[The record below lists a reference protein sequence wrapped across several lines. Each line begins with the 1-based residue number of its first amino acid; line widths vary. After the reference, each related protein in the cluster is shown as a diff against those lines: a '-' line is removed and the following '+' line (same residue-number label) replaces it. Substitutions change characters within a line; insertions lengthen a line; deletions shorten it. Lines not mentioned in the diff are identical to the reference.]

1 MGEHPSYDVV
11 LAVLPWAPID
21 APSIQLG
28 LLKAVLD
35 REGISTRTAHL
46 NVAFYTFLQAAA
58 KTSKTLRVPGAAHS
72 FDGIREIS
80 AASSWLFA
88 IPPVFE
94 NIKTID
100 DHLAKIKRNGIKD
113 KTETLENIEL
123 VEQVRECVP
132 AFFEQCAAE
141 ILASKPKV
149 VGFSCTF
156 AQRTPSLVLGKM
168 LKIKSP
174 ALKIV
179 FGGTYMDGIMGEALI
194 RAFPWVDAVVRGD
207 GERVVPPLFRQLCAN
222 EPVKPQPGLCFRRG
236 EKVEIHPEATKLMT
250 ILKEAP
256 VPSYDEYFERTA
268 GTPLSIPGTIR
279 VSMETSRGC
288 WWFKNKCRFCGRS
301 EESLRYRIKPVEQV
315 SHELRALSQR
325 HGVLDFTMV
334 DPCVQSKFMVK
345 LMSDLKKQ
353 GLDFR
358 AWCQTRVKFKK
369 EQMQTL
375 CRSGVDTIFVG
386 IESLSTPVLEL
397 MRKGHTALEAVQ
409 VLKWGLEY
417 GITITWNMI
426 FGFPGEKARH
436 YEQMADLMKSLFHL
450 NPAFQLSSLVLNRS
464 AVYFDQA
471 ETYGIELLAAKPLQ
485 DPLYYLAHQLGEE
498 SWIKNLAGGLG
509 GKYERIDPEV
519 VEQCQNILAQWRQ
532 DHIKNYG
539 RLWYRRGAGFIKIF
553 DYRSNVEHQVYTLD
567 DLEAKVYLACDSA
580 ASVGTVWEG
589 LTNEEKS
596 QLSRHEIKG
605 FLDELVKNRL
615 ACEENGRYLSLAV
628 SEQGMMKARGKLQVF
643 TGAQ

>member
-1 MGEHPSYDVV
+1 MGEHTSYDVV

-46 NVAFYTFLQAAA
+46 NVEFYKFLQAAA
-58 KTSKTLRVPGAAHS
+58 KTSKTLRVPGAPHL
-72 FDGIREIS
+72 FDAIREIS
-80 AASSWLFA
+80 AASSWIFA

-100 DHLAKIKRNGIKD
+100 DHLAQIKKNGIED
-113 KTETLENIEL
+113 ETDNLENIEL
-123 VEQVRECVP
+123 AEQVRKLVP
-132 AFFEQCAAE
+132 AFLEQCAAE
-141 ILASKPKV
+141 ILESKPKV

-156 AQRTPSLVLGKM
+156 AQRTPSLVLGKI
-168 LKIKSP
+168 LKMKDP
-174 ALKIV
+174 GLKIV
-179 FGGTYMDGIMGEALI
+179 FGGTYMDGIMGEAFI
-194 RAFPWVDAVVRGD
+194 KTFPWVDAVVRGD
-207 GERVVPPLFRQLCAN
+207 GERVVAPLFRQLCAN
-222 EPVKPQPGLCFRRG
+222 EPIKAQPGLCIRKG
-236 EKVEIHPEATKLMT
+236 KQVKIHPEAPKSMT

-256 VPSYDEYFERTA
+256 VPSYDEYFQRTA
-268 GTPLSIPGTIR
+268 DTPISIPGTIR
-279 VSMETSRGC
+279 VSVETSRGC
-288 WWFKNKCRFCGRS
+288 WWFKNKCKFCGRS
-301 EESLRYRIKPVEQV
+301 EESIRYRTKPVEQV
-315 SHELRALSQR
+315 AHELRALSQR

-334 DPCVQSKFMVK
+334 DPCAQSKFMVN
-345 LMSDLKKQ
+345 LMSGLKKQ

-375 CRSGVDTIFVG
+375 GRSGVDTILVG

-426 FGFPGEKARH
+426 YGFPGEKSQH

-464 AVYFDQA
+464 AEYFDQA
-471 ETYGIELLAAKPLQ
+471 ETYGIELIAPRHLQ

-498 SWIKNLAGGLG
+498 KRMEGLAGGLS
-509 GKYERIDPEV
+509 GKYQRIDPEV
-519 VEQCQNILAQWRQ
+519 VEQCQKILAEWRK
-532 DHIKNYG
+532 DHPKNYG
-539 RLWYRRGAGFIKIF
+539 RLWYRRGAGFIKIL

-567 DLEAKVYLACDSA
+567 DLEAKIYLACDSA

-596 QLSRHEIKG
+596 QLSRDEIKE

-615 ACEENGRYLSLAV
+615 ACEENGRFLSLAV
-628 SEQGMMKARGKLQVF
+628 SEEGMMRAKGKLQGF
-643 TGAQ
+643 AAT